1 MRNFVTYLVM
11 LIVLLSCS
19 KEDSP
24 VMPDNP
30 VNGNL
35 TLYRTSYSIK
45 YLERDTLLFPNY
57 IDPNKLVVRVTE
69 GDSCITLKDNHIV
82 IGRRKGTAKL
92 AAEYE
97 DRIAMITI
105 DVTSEDM
112 ISVDKLEFD
121 INGEKYLSGKV
132 SVWQSCQ
139 MVDVKI
145 KCTNPTTTSFA
156 EVDDISIN
164 SYDENGNLWWKPEDV
179 AGNVHGYKEWNRK
192 GEIESIDKVSFRIF
206 PRTNFMLNSSPCF
219 LLKVHMKIWPDDLIK
234 TKWDMQQI
242 ENAYGQDV
250 QSIVEYNHVFAANEN
265 SITIDRDPSS
275 DGHKENIYIR
285 TGEKRNMT
293 AFLKVPDEFNDA
305 DFLTWTL
312 DDKHNEYMNQ
322 GYLKISEDG
331 VLSLDASYN
340 GQNYPYY
347 NGLQKDTV
355 YIGYIKTSL
364 LLAGT
369 QAYNKLYDKY
379 NCDENEGHMCYS
391 NIKHWIKKLQKED
404 RVDVY
409 WVNN

>member
-285 TGEKRNMT
+285 AGEKRNMT

-331 VLSLDASYN
+331 VLNLDASYN